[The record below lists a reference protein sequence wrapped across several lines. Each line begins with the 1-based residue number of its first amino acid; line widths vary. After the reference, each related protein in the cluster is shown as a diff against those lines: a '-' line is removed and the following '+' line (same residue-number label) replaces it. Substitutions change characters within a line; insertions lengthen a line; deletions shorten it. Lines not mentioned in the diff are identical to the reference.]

1 MEARSSSSAAAVPP
15 PLSIPSSSDQ
25 CVWADASP
33 LLAAA
38 CRDLED
44 GELVH
49 GENFSLFAAMSAL
62 EIMDP
67 KMDSGIERSRYNSI
81 DEAIEDGV
89 APIPLS
95 LDRTLDVQRSIDVM
109 DHLFSC
115 NMAQG
120 AHSSS
125 DCIYMYLP
133 YENGKN
139 FIACCTK

>member
-1 MEARSSSSAAAVPP
+1 
-15 PLSIPSSSDQ
+15 
-25 CVWADASP
+25 
-33 LLAAA
+33 
-38 CRDLED
+38 
-44 GELVH
+44 
-49 GENFSLFAAMSAL
+49 
-62 EIMDP
+62 MDP

-81 DEAIEDGV
+81 EEAIEDGV

-115 NMAQG
+115 EVLKSSLACNMCNLFNLTKPHILMLYLPGNMAQG

-133 YENGKN
+133 YENGEN